1 VVQRITTKAVKC
13 LFVWAVFFCF
23 FGCVNH
29 IKPYKQKRRDY
40 KLPVA
45 HAAYDA
51 ANSSGSLF
59 DPRGVGSR
67 LVTDAR
73 AQSVNDVVVVVIDE
87 QATANRNASTSSSKQ
102 DERTAQLTSFLGLI
116 AKLQKQY
123 PDFDGATAMGLT
135 SESSFSGTGQTSR
148 SDRFEATV
156 PSMVRQI
163 LPNGTLFI
171 EGHRVVLVNEE
182 EHHFYISGVIRPEDI
197 DGLGQVQSSR
207 IADAQI
213 EFTGRGTLSAANS
226 KGWLS
231 SMLDVLWPF

>member
-1 VVQRITTKAVKC
+1 MTLQININTVRRMSLWLCC
-13 LFVWAVFFCF
+13 LTLVD
-23 FGCVNH
+23 CVNH

-40 KLPVA
+40 KLPVP

-59 DPRGVGSR
+59 DPRGIGSR

-87 QATANRNASTSSSKQ
+87 EATANRNASTSSTKQ
-102 DERTAQLTSFLGLI
+102 DERTAQLTSFLGMI

-135 SESSFSGTGQTSR
+135 SESSFSGSGQTSR
-148 SDRFEATV
+148 SDRFKATV

-213 EFTGRGTLSAANS
+213 EFTGRGTISATNS
-226 KGWLS
+226 KGWFS
-231 SMLDVLWPF
+231 SMLDMVWPF